1 MCDEHI
7 LSVILCNFFVRRGDS
22 ASIYTFELT
31 DKHKVHSYKTTWDS
45 YLGSLKQ
52 NKSGESV
59 TGMIV
64 FHTLILFAQRR
75 FNILKSGFSHY
86 TIIKIKML

>member
-1 MCDEHI
+1 MCDQHI
-7 LSVILCNFFVRRGDS
+7 LPCGITVFFLVHRGDS

-45 YLGSLKQ
+45 YLDSLKH

-59 TGMIV
+59 SGMII
-64 FHTLILFAQRR
+64 FHPLSCLHKAE
-75 FNILKSGFSHY
+75 
-86 TIIKIKML
+86 

>member
-1 MCDEHI
+1 MSDQHI
-7 LSVILCNFFVRRGDS
+7 LSVILCNFFVCRGDS

-45 YLGSLKQ
+45 YLDSLKQ

-59 TGMIV
+59 TGMIAV
-64 FHTLILFAQRR
+64 HISYCLHRGDLTP
-75 FNILKSGFSHY
+75 
-86 TIIKIKML
+86 

>member
-1 MCDEHI
+1 MSDQHI

-31 DKHKVHSYKTTWDS
+31 DKHKVPSYKTTWDS
-45 YLGSLKQ
+45 YLDLLKQ

-59 TGMIV
+59 TGRTV
-64 FHTLILFAQRR
+64 FHTSYCLHKGDL
-75 FNILKSGFSHY
+75 
-86 TIIKIKML
+86 TP

>member
-1 MCDEHI
+1 VSDQHI

-45 YLGSLKQ
+45 YLDSLKQ

-64 FHTLILFAQRR
+64 FHTSYCLHKRDL
-75 FNILKSGFSHY
+75 
-86 TIIKIKML
+86 TP

>member
-1 MCDEHI
+1 M
-7 LSVILCNFFVRRGDS
+7 
-22 ASIYTFELT
+22 YTFELT

-59 TGMIV
+59 RGVIV
-64 FHTLILFAQRR
+64 LHTFILFAQTR
-75 FNILKSGFSHY
+75 FNILKSGFSHN
-86 TIIKIKML
+86 TIIKKKML

>member
-1 MCDEHI
+1 VSDQHI
-7 LSVILCNFFVRRGDS
+7 LSVILCIFFVHRGDS

-45 YLGSLKQ
+45 YLDSLKQ

-64 FHTLILFAQRR
+64 FHTSYCLYKGDL
-75 FNILKSGFSHY
+75 
-86 TIIKIKML
+86 TP

>member
-1 MCDEHI
+1 
-7 LSVILCNFFVRRGDS
+7 LCRGDS

-59 TGMIV
+59 TGMRV
-64 FHTLILFAQRR
+64 YHPSYYLHKGDLTL
-75 FNILKSGFSHY
+75 
-86 TIIKIKML
+86 